1 MTSLFDFS
9 NILRVLKQPNYGLY
23 AAGNIISLIGFW
35 MRKVGVGWLTWE
47 LTGSGAWLGIIAF
60 ADMFPVVIFAPVAGA
75 ITDRW
80 DAAKVIKLAQV
91 LIIAHGVALYFLTA
105 GDIITIE
112 LLLVLEVALGFF
124 SALDQPARLAIIPM
138 LVGRQDLSAAVA
150 IGSVSFN
157 TAQFIGPAVAGAI
170 ILFAGVAG
178 TFAANAVAYMLFLVI
193 MFRVRVVAGANT
205 EPARERSIL
214 GGLAD
219 GIRYAVRQPGISEAF
234 IMITA
239 IALFARPFF
248 ELFPGFA
255 DAVFEAGPRGLAV
268 LTSSAGAGAVIC
280 GLWLAQRGDPA
291 GLSRIIERSFLIA
304 AIAIAVFLSTD
315 WLWVA
320 APAIVVTAFCISSVG
335 VGTQIRLQAS
345 VDPEVRGRIMSLYV
359 VLFRA
364 VPAIGALLMGAASES
379 LGLKVPVAVGAVLTF
394 MVFAWARLRRRAKAR
409 PPRA

>member
-1 MTSLFDFS
+1 MISLFDFS
-9 NILRVLKQPNYGLY
+9 NILRVLKQPRYGLY

-60 ADMFPVVIFAPVAGA
+60 ADMFPVIIFAPVAGA

-91 LIIAHGVALYFLTA
+91 LIIAHGLTLFFLTA

-124 SALDQPARLAIIPM
+124 AALDQPARLAIIPM

-150 IGSVSFN
+150 ISSVSFN

-178 TFAANAVAYMLFLVI
+178 TFAANAAAYMLFLVI
-193 MFRVRVVAGANT
+193 MFRVRVVAGAKT
-205 EPARERSIL
+205 STASERSIL

-219 GIRYAVRQPGISEAF
+219 GIRYAARQPGISSAL

-255 DAVFEAGPRGLAV
+255 DAVFEAGPKGLAV

-320 APAIVVTAFCISSVG
+320 APAVVVIGFCISSVG
-335 VGTQIRLQAS
+335 VGTQIKLQAS
-345 VDPEVRGRIMSLYV
+345 VDSDMRGRIMSLYV

-364 VPAIGALLMGAASES
+364 VPAFGALLMGTASES
-379 LGLKVPVAVGAVLTF
+379 FGLKAPVAVGAALTF
-394 MVFAWARLRRRAKAR
+394 MVFAWARLRRRGKG
-409 PPRA
+409 PPS

>member
-1 MTSLFDFS
+1 MASLFNFS

-35 MRKVGVGWLTWE
+35 MRKVGIGWLTWE

-60 ADMFPVVIFAPVAGA
+60 ADMFPVVVFAPVAGA

-80 DAAKVIKLAQV
+80 EPAKVIKLAQI
-91 LIIAHGVALYFLTA
+91 LIISHGLALFFLTA

-112 LLLVLEVALGFF
+112 ILLVLEVALGFF

-138 LVGRQDLSAAVA
+138 LVGRRDLSAAVA

-178 TFAANAVAYMLFLVI
+178 TFAANAAAYMLFLVI
-193 MFRVRVVAGANT
+193 MFRVRVITKAQTA
-205 EPARERSIL
+205 PAQGRSIL

-219 GIRYAVRQPGISEAF
+219 GIRYAANHPGISSAL

-255 DAVFEAGPRGLAV
+255 DAVFEAGPKGLAI
-268 LTSSAGAGAVIC
+268 LTSSAGAGAIVC

-291 GLSRIIERSFLIA
+291 GLPRVIERSFLIA
-304 AIAIAVFLSTD
+304 SIALVVFLSTD
-315 WLWVA
+315 LLWVA
-320 APAIVVTAFCISSVG
+320 APAVVVVGFCISSVG
-335 VGTQIRLQAS
+335 VGTQIRLQTS
-345 VDPEVRGRIMSLYV
+345 VDSDVRARVLSLYV

-364 VPAIGALLMGAASES
+364 VPAFGALIMGAASES
-379 LGLKVPVAVGAVLTF
+379 LGLKVPVAVGAGLTF
-394 MVFAWARLRRRAKAR
+394 LVFAWASLRRRGKA
-409 PPRA
+409 ADE

>member
-9 NILRVLKQPNYGLY
+9 NILRVLKQPSYGLY
-23 AAGNIISLIGFW
+23 ATGNIISLIGFW

-80 DAAKVIKLAQV
+80 DAVKVIKLAQV
-91 LIIAHGVALYFLTA
+91 LIIAHGLALFFLTA

-112 LLLVLEVALGFF
+112 LLLALEIALGFF
-124 SALDQPARLAIIPM
+124 AALDQPARLAIIPV

-150 IGSVSFN
+150 ITSVSFN
-157 TAQFIGPAVAGAI
+157 TAQFIGPAIAGTI

-178 TFAANAVAYMLFLVI
+178 TFAANAAAYMLFLVI
-193 MFRVRVVAGANT
+193 MFRVRVVAGAKT
-205 EPARERSIL
+205 SPSSERGIL

-219 GIRYAVRQPGISEAF
+219 GIRYAARQPGISSAL

-255 DAVFEAGPRGLAV
+255 DDVFEAGPRGLAV

-304 AIAIAVFLSTD
+304 AIAI
-315 WLWVA
+315 
-320 APAIVVTAFCISSVG
+320 TAFCISSVG
-335 VGTQIRLQAS
+335 VGTQINLQAS
-345 VDPEVRGRIMSLYV
+345 VDPDVRGRIMSLYV

-379 LGLKVPVAVGAVLTF
+379 LGLKIPVAVGAVLTF
-394 MVFAWARLRRRAKAR
+394 GVFAWARLRRRGK
-409 PPRA
+409 PGDE